1 MTIGLRDN
9 FNLLLWSN
17 ELLGST
23 VYLGLKIKILLIEEF
38 AHLDNLSIIDFFYI
52 LVLYIVLNLT
62 PSLKRL
68 SLALN
73 KVGCD

>member
-23 VYLGLKIKILLIEEF
+23 VYLGPKINFLRIEEF
-38 AHLDNLSIIDFFYI
+38 AL
-52 LVLYIVLNLT
+52 
-62 PSLKRL
+62 
-68 SLALN
+68 
-73 KVGCD
+73 